1 MGEAEEEE
9 RRQIGEW
16 IEDMVV
22 GRERE
27 LRLRF
32 EERRLNR
39 VLGIEVGTR
48 VRGIRGN
55 NRRRDEP

>member
-39 VLGIEVGTR
+39 VLGIEVSIR